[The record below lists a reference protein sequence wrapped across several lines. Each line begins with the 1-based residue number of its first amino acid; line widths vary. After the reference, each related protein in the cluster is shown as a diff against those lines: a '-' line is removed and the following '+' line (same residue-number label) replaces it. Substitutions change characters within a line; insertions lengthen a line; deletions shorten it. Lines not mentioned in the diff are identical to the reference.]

1 MNSLNTILQS
11 EYYTAS
17 GYFDRLVFALTELSE
32 FHYTPSG
39 RDLFKKIF
47 DTNTNHFAAQF
58 KFEIESDEHSF
69 KIATFKRELK
79 NYQQYI
85 EKYIALP
92 FSTKEKVEMVV
103 NYINLLYQFSHQMHD
118 YVLQYTNFDIQY
130 PRQSL
135 SKEKFTNI
143 ENELFTSKEF
153 FIDILDIEE
162 LNKEIKHNS
171 KVNFLELKREEKYDH
186 FISKGHAHI
195 SNKEYEKAQENFYKA
210 KNYKDTAE
218 VYTLLAWSYS
228 FLNDLEKAK
237 NYCLKAITKDPQY
250 GPAYNDFGNYLMS
263 EGNIEDSLKWFELA
277 KKAVNYQNREY
288 PYINA
293 GRAFMMQKKYAEA
306 LKEFSYALI
315 LAPYHEEL
323 HATVKKLKQNLEK
336 SEEYTRYKENEINH
350 HETI

>member
-237 NYCLKAITKDPQY
+237 NYCLKAITKIHNMAQPI
-250 GPAYNDFGNYLMS
+250 MIS
-263 EGNIEDSLKWFELA
+263 VI
-277 KKAVNYQNREY
+277 
-288 PYINA
+288 I
-293 GRAFMMQKKYAEA
+293 
-306 LKEFSYALI
+306 
-315 LAPYHEEL
+315 
-323 HATVKKLKQNLEK
+323 
-336 SEEYTRYKENEINH
+336 
-350 HETI
+350 

>member
-1 MNSLNTILQS
+1 MNSINTILQS
-11 EYYTAS
+11 EFYTAT

-39 RDLFKKIF
+39 RDLFKNIYDANSNF
-47 DTNTNHFAAQF
+47 FSNEF
-58 KFEIESDEHSF
+58 KFEVNSDDHSF
-69 KIATFKRELK
+69 KIATFKRDLK
-79 NYQQYI
+79 TYQQYI
-85 EKYIALP
+85 EKFISLP
-92 FSTKEKVEMVV
+92 FSTENKTSMVI
-103 NYINLLYQFSHQMHD
+103 NYINLIYVSAHQMHD
-118 YVLQYTNFDIQY
+118 YVLQFTNFDIQY

-135 SKEKFTNI
+135 SKEKYTSV
-143 ENELFTSKEF
+143 ENELYNSKEF
-153 FIDILDIEE
+153 FIDGQDIKDLE
-162 LNKEIKHNS
+162 KEIGSNS
-171 KVNFLELKREEKYDH
+171 RVNFLELKREEKYDH

-195 SNKEYEKAQENFYKA
+195 SNKEYEKALDNFYKA

-263 EGNIEDSLKWFELA
+263 EGQVEDSIRWFELA

-293 GRAFMMQKKYAEA
+293 GRAMMMQKRYEEA

-336 SEEYTRYKENEINH
+336 SEEFSRYKESEISNH
-350 HETI
+350 DTI